1 MKKLFVMIIAAA
13 LLVACNQSELDKKK
27 KELAEAKGDLK
38 ELTAKIAGLEK
49 EIAKL
54 DTTVKAEV
62 KAKLIVVDTVES
74 AEFKHFIEVQGNVE
88 ADENV
93 TVLPQQPGLVTAIY
107 VKEGDRVTKGQVLG
121 ITETSKTMEAGIQ
134 ALQTQLDLA
143 TTAFEKQERLWKQNI
158 GSEIQYLQAKTQKEA
173 LEKQISVQRTQVEMT
188 KLISPISG
196 VVDDVNLKVGDMA
209 VGSQLMPGIRVI
221 NNNKLTVKG
230 KLSDSDFG
238 KVKEGDKVEIEFNG
252 INKTTTATVNHIQK
266 TIDARSRTFTVEAKL
281 NNSSNEY
288 AANMLAKMKIND
300 ATLKNVIV
308 VPSNIVQNSAEGL
321 YVLVAETKGNT
332 KVATRRNVV
341 PGMEY
346 QGQTV
351 ITEGLQPGDQII
363 TFGYSELVD
372 GQRIEF

>member
-1 MKKLFVMIIAAA
+1 MKKLFLMITATL

-27 KELAEAKGDLK
+27 KELATAKGDLK
-38 ELTAKIAGLEK
+38 ELTAKIATLEK

-54 DTTVKAEV
+54 DTTVKAEA
-62 KAKLIVVDTVES
+62 KAKLIKVDTIE
-74 AEFKHFIEVQGNVE
+74 ATEFKHFIEVQGNVE
-88 ADENV
+88 AEENV

-107 VKEGDRVTKGQVLG
+107 VKEGDRVSKGQVLG

-134 ALQTQLDLA
+134 ALQIQLDLA

-173 LEKQISVQRTQVEMT
+173 LEKQISMQRTQIEMT
-188 KLISPISG
+188 KLISPIAG

-209 VGSQLMPGIRVI
+209 IGSQAMPGIRII
-221 NNNKLTVKG
+221 NNNKLSVKG

-252 INKTTTATVNHIQK
+252 INKSTSATITHIQK
-266 TIDARSRTFTVEAKL
+266 TIDARSRTFSVEAKL
-281 NNSSNEY
+281 NNGANEY

-321 YVLVAETKGNT
+321 YVLVAADENGHM
-332 KVATRRNVV
+332 VAARRTVV

-346 QGQTV
+346 QGLTV
-351 ITEGLQPGDQII
+351 ITEGLQPGDKII
-363 TFGYSELVD
+363 TFGYSEIVN
-372 GQRIEF
+372 GQRIQF